1 MSLLEQIEA
10 RKPKRQCAFGRWVQ
24 NAPKEDVADI
34 RAAFADHTLASKW
47 IADVLADVVEGHF
60 IDALRDHRR
69 GQCPSCPPGL
79 LNVAS

>member
-24 NAPKEDVADI
+24 TADPKDRADI
-34 RAAFADHTLASKW
+34 AAAFADPTLKSKW
-47 IADVLADVVEGHF
+47 IADVLAEQIEGTF

-69 GQCPSCPPGL
+69 GDCPSCPAEL
-79 LNVAS
+79 MNVAS